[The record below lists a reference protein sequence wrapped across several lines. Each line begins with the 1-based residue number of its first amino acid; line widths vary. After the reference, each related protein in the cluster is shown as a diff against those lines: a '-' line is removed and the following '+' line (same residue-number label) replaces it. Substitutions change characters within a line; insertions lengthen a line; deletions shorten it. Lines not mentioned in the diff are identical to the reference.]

1 MKVLSSE
8 QIKAV
13 DAFTIK
19 NQPITSLDLMERAS
33 KACYKSFQK
42 RFGDKINKEPIHI
55 YCGIG
60 NNGGDGLVLARL
72 FQKDGHKVIV
82 NIIRF
87 SNKSTN
93 DFKVNIERLKGL
105 DIELNEINIKED
117 LVNAKDGF
125 IIDAILGTGL
135 NRVPRGLAACAIS
148 HLNKQKVPVISI
160 DIPSGLFSDK
170 PAPKDPD
177 LVVQASYTFCFQV
190 PKLAF
195 FMEENNK
202 FIGNWE
208 IVNIGL
214 NKKFIEEQKSN
225 KFFLTP
231 KRIKSIVNK
240 RNKFDHK
247 GKFGH
252 ALIVGGDA
260 DKAGAAILAG
270 LGALRSGAGLVT
282 IMLPKEIAGT
292 VHQAVPELM
301 CWPSGDTFV
310 KSWDKDKLPKEMD
323 KLSIGLGIGIGT
335 RGRTKGFVQDLLK
348 DSFNPLIID
357 ADALNIIAE
366 TPKLM
371 DEVPANSILTPHAGE
386 FKRLVGDF
394 KNGFDQLNAQ
404 IEFSK
409 KHKVIV
415 VLKGAY
421 SRITTPKGIVF
432 FNSTGNPGMG
442 TPGSGDVL
450 TGILTSL
457 LGQYKNAVNVA
468 ILGVYLHGLAG
479 DITAEK
485 ESYES
490 LIATDIVKNLGKA
503 FKFIRSV

>member
-8 QIKAV
+8 QIRAV
-13 DAFTIK
+13 DAYTIK
-19 NQPITSLDLMERAS
+19 NQPITSLDLMEQAS
-33 KACYKSFQK
+33 VACYHAIK
-42 RFGDKINKEPIHI
+42 NKFKEKLQGEPIHI

-72 FQKDGHKVIV
+72 LNKDGHQVIV

-87 SNKSTN
+87 SNASSA

-105 DIELNEINIKED
+105 NIEINEINMRED
-117 LVNAKDGF
+117 LVSATDGF
-125 IIDAILGTGL
+125 IIDAIFGTGL
-135 NRVPRGLAACAIS
+135 NRVPRGLASYAIS
-148 HLNKQKVPVISI
+148 HINKQKVPVVAI
-160 DIPSGLFSDK
+160 DIPSGLFCDKASNLDSDLIIE
-170 PAPKDPD
+170 AD
-177 LVVQASYTFCFQV
+177 YTFVFQV

-195 FMEENNK
+195 FMQENNK

-208 IVNIGL
+208 IVDIGL
-214 NKKFIEEQKSN
+214 DKNFIEQQESN
-225 KFFLTP
+225 YYFLVST
-231 KRIKSIVNK
+231 RIKNIVQK

-247 GKFGH
+247 GRFGH
-252 ALIVGGDA
+252 SLIVGGDF

-270 LGALRSGAGLVT
+270 KGALRSGAGLVT

-301 CWPSGDTFV
+301 CWPSGDSFI
-310 KSWDKDKLPKEMD
+310 KSWDKDKLPKPMD
-323 KLSIGLGIGIGT
+323 RLAIGLGIGIGT
-335 RGRTKGFVQDLLK
+335 RGRTQSFVEDLLK
-348 DSFNPLIID
+348 DAFNPLVID
-357 ADALNIIAE
+357 ADALNIIAKN
-366 TPKLM
+366 PKLL
-371 DEVPANSILTPHAGE
+371 DQIPAQSILTPHAGE
-386 FKRLVGDF
+386 FKRLVGEY
-394 KNGFDQLNAQ
+394 KNGYDRLNAQ

-421 SRITTPKGIVF
+421 TRITTPKGIVF

-457 LGQYKNAVNVA
+457 LGQYKNPVNVA

-479 DITAEK
+479 DIAVEK

-490 LIATDIVKNLGKA
+490 LIASDIVKNLGKA
-503 FKFIRSV
+503 FNFIRSC

>member
-8 QIKAV
+8 QIRAV
-13 DAFTIK
+13 DAYTIK
-19 NQPITSLDLMERAS
+19 NLPITSLDLMEQAS
-33 KACYKSFQK
+33 LACFKAIKK
-42 RFGDKINKEPIHI
+42 KFGSKLTNEPIHI

-72 FQKDGHKVIV
+72 FNKEGYQVIV

-87 SNKSTN
+87 SNSSSS

-105 DIELNEINIKED
+105 DIEINEINMRED
-117 LVNAKDGF
+117 FVQVNSGF
-125 IIDAILGTGL
+125 IIDAIFGTGL
-135 NRVPRGLAACAIS
+135 NRVPRGLASYAIS
-148 HLNKQKVPVISI
+148 HINRQKVPVVAI
-160 DIPSGLFSDK
+160 DIPSGLFSNR
-170 PAPKDPD
+170 PANQDSD
-177 LVVQASYTFCFQV
+177 LIVQADYTFGFQV

-195 FMEENNK
+195 FMQENNR

-208 IVNIGL
+208 IVDIGL
-214 NKKFIEEQKSN
+214 DKEFIEEQDSPYYY
-225 KFFLTP
+225 LIS
-231 KRIKSIVNK
+231 KRIQQIVQK
-240 RNKFDHK
+240 RNRFDHK

-252 ALIVGGDA
+252 SLIIGGDA
-260 DKAGAAILAG
+260 DKAGAAILSG
-270 LGALRSGAGLVT
+270 MGALRSGAGLVT

-301 CWPSGDTFV
+301 CWPSGDSFI
-310 KSWDKDKLPKEMD
+310 KSWDKDKLPKPMD
-323 KLSIGLGIGIGT
+323 KLTIGIGIGLGT
-335 RGRTKGFVQDLLK
+335 RGRTKSFVEDLLE
-348 DSFNPLIID
+348 DSFNPLVID
-357 ADALNIIAE
+357 ADALNIIAQN
-366 TPKLM
+366 PKLL
-371 DEVPANSILTPHAGE
+371 DEIPAQSILTPHAGE
-386 FKRLVGDF
+386 FKRLVGEY
-394 KNGFDQLNAQ
+394 KNGYERLEAQ

-421 SRITTPKGIVF
+421 TRITTPKGIVF

-457 LGQYKNAVNVA
+457 LGQYKNPVNVA

-479 DITAEK
+479 DIAAEK

-490 LIATDIVKNLGKA
+490 MVASDIVKNLGKA
-503 FKFIRSV
+503 YKFIRSC